1 MNGAKKREERKIW
14 FKFTAAFSSSPI
26 FPLNFPLNFHW
37 NSIDSGWF
45 LNFQLF
51 HHAQVAENIWK
62 WREMVGNGGGLPN
75 SSFYRRTGRQTVDGK
90 QWTANSWQLESGEQE
105 ESGLWIGDCEDS
117 AQRGGVRSDE
127 FPAESLAESLA
138 CWSLIRGLPSSA
150 PHSVKDLTDATT
162 DTTAAWFHRAGYC

>member
-1 MNGAKKREERKIW
+1 MERKKKKKEKIW

-45 LNFQLF
+45 SNFQLF

-62 WREMVGNGGGLPN
+62 WREMAGNGGGLPN

-90 QWTANSWQLESGEQE
+90 QLTVGKQRARRKRTVDRGLWRFCSVRWCPIGWISSWESGW
-105 ESGLWIGDCEDS
+105 ESGL
-117 AQRGGVRSDE
+117 
-127 FPAESLAESLA
+127 L
-138 CWSLIRGLPSSA
+138 SLIRGLASSA

-162 DTTAAWFHRAGYC
+162 VTTAAWFHRAGYC